1 MRAEEDHNPPASFF
15 SGRAARR
22 PAKGMYVWMDGSLFQ
37 ERVHLRRRVTAN
49 FAVFAA
55 RSRVVGNLTIGPMI
69 CALAVASLG
78 LLIPTTPTLPTTNVL
93 AVGVIQ
99 NTNIIKGDLY
109 KGGTDTLDLS
119 SMLDNVPDD
128 LKGAEGAAADAAGKA
143 RMAERGSLEA
153 VKKMT
158 PAEAQAAKK
167 AEFAAKQAAQAG
179 KSLFPEVALP
189 SF

>member
-1 MRAEEDHNPPASFF
+1 
-15 SGRAARR
+15 
-22 PAKGMYVWMDGSLFQ
+22 MDGSLFQ
-37 ERVHLRRRVTAN
+37 ENMPSLRRRRVTAN
-49 FAVFAA
+49 FAAI
-55 RSRVVGNLTIGPMI
+55 SRRQLAIGPMI